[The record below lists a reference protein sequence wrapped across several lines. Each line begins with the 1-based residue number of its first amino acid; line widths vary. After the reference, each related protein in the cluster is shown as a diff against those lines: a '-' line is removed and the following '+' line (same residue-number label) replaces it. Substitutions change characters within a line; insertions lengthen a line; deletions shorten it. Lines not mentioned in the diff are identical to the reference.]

1 MEWYQAMSRACFD
14 CPQNASHCSLPHCIT
29 GDGTQRSVMVI
40 NRMMPGPTVEVCFG
54 DTVMVDVQNHLMGD
68 TTTIHWH
75 GLHQRETPYMDG
87 VPFISQC
94 GIQPEQTFRY
104 EFKADNV
111 GTHFWHSHT
120 GMQRGDGAF
129 GALIIKQPIEL
140 DVHRGLYD
148 VDSSDHHI
156 LLQDWD
162 QVVGISMFNAHH
174 HAKGI
179 NKPRSILIN
188 GKGRLVRREQTA
200 TEARNIIQTTAPD
213 NPYPPSSA
221 IMKIRPEKVMV
232 PRMRSSSG
240 AQGQDT
246 IETMGIDQT
255 TPEDVDIADAE
266 LFSYPPS
273 EKIQTD
279 RSLMIDPVV
288 LEEEEEQRT
297 ETPVQSPPEEIT
309 IPIDIST
316 TVGVTEESITTTELP
331 TAEEPGLEG
340 EEELPTKEN
349 IGVTLVRQK
358 RNLVEGAELI
368 PLHVFTVQSGKRSRF
383 RLINAEFLNCPMELS
398 IDNHTMTMIAS
409 DGSDFVPIVV
419 DAFVSYAGERFDFI
433 LHANQPV
440 GNYWIRIKGLMD
452 CDERFT
458 SAHQTAIL
466 RYSEAPEVEPVDMPI
481 YNYTRNG
488 VTLNALNRGQEDLE
502 TVSIASVQSLIPE
515 DADEDKRLMM
525 PEVDF
530 KFYVYYDFYGK
541 DNFNFHKPNMYGFNQ
556 GEWVGQHGFNGRI
569 KEGLLNDS
577 FLSRLLF

>member
-1 MEWYQAMSRACFD
+1 
-14 CPQNASHCSLPHCIT
+14 
-29 GDGTQRSVMVI
+29 
-40 NRMMPGPTVEVCFG
+40 MPGPTIEVCFG

-75 GLHQRETPYMDG
+75 GLHQRDTPYMDG

-129 GALIIKQPIEL
+129 GALIVKQPIEV

-162 QVVGISMFNAHH
+162 NVVGVSMFNAHH
-174 HAKGI
+174 HSKGI

-188 GKGRLVRREQTA
+188 GKGRLVRRDTSQNTPVASGSRSGSA
-200 TEARNIIQTTAPD
+200 TEAINIAQTTPPQ
-213 NPYPPSSA
+213 NPYPPSSS
-221 IMKIRPEKVMV
+221 IMKIRPEKVV
-232 PRMRSSSG
+232 VSRMRPNPRPE
-240 AQGQDT
+240 DER
-246 IETMGIDQT
+246 IEDMGVDPSAI
-255 TPEDVDIADAE
+255 EDVDLADAE

-279 RSLMIDPVV
+279 RSVIQENTNSPEIPIEETTLARETEMPVEEEPVEATTVEDIVPTTTEMI
-288 LEEEEEQRT
+288 LEEEDEKVPPNEE
-297 ETPVQSPPEEIT
+297 
-309 IPIDIST
+309 
-316 TVGVTEESITTTELP
+316 
-331 TAEEPGLEG
+331 
-340 EEELPTKEN
+340 
-349 IGVTLVRQK
+349 IGVTLVREK
-358 RNLVEGAELI
+358 RNLVEDAELI
-368 PLHVFTVQSGKRSRF
+368 PLHVFVVQAGKRYRF
-383 RLINAEFLNCPMELS
+383 RLINAEFLNCPMALS

-409 DGSDFVPIVV
+409 DGSEFVPIVV
-419 DAFVSYAGERFDFI
+419 DSFVSYAGERFDFI
-433 LHANQPV
+433 LDANQAV
-440 GNYWIRIKGLMD
+440 DNYWIRIKGLMD

-466 RYSEAPEVEPVDMPI
+466 RYSGAAEVEPIDFPV
-481 YNYTRNG
+481 YNHTRPG
-488 VTLNALNRGQEDLE
+488 VTLNALNRGQEDTE
-502 TVSIASVQSLIPE
+502 TVSIASVQSLLSE
-515 DADEDKRLMM
+515 DSDADQRLMQ

-541 DNFNFHKPNMYGFNQ
+541 DNWNFHKPDMYGFNQ
-556 GEWVGQHGFNGRI
+556 G
-569 KEGLLNDS
+569 KP
-577 FLSRLLF
+577 